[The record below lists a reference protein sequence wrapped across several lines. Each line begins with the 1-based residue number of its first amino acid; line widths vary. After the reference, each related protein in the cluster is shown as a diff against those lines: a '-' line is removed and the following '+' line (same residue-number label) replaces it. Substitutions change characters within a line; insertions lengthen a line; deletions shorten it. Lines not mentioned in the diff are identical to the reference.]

1 MPKKRHVPPSRQ
13 RYEENHPTVSARIP
27 LQLHARIK
35 LLQMQSGK
43 SLATIMEEAVEKQ
56 EPVIEEVW
64 GRGYER
70 GEAAAIKRYR
80 VSYRC
85 YQCGGTL
92 HVESDQ
98 EKAAAARLLREAGW
112 GHTRCHK
119 G

>member
-13 RYEENHPTVSARIP
+13 RYEENHPTVSARVP

-43 SLATIMEEAVEKQ
+43 SLATIIEEAVEKQ
-56 EPVIEEVW
+56 EPVIKGVW
-64 GRGYER
+64 VRGYEQ

-80 VSYRC
+80 IIYRC
-85 YQCGGTL
+85 NRCGGTI
-92 HVESDQ
+92 HAESDDV
-98 EKAAAARLLREAGW
+98 KKAAARLLREAGW